1 MLVLLAWKNVWRNKK
16 RSFIILTAIA
26 LGLWSGLF
34 AAAAM
39 YGMWDSTVNSAID
52 RDLGH
57 IQIHS
62 KAFEKE
68 KLIEN
73 FIPDGNEIESE
84 IKTTPGVKSV
94 SSRTIIEGM
103 ASSAATSWGVSINGI
118 NPVEEAKVT
127 NINKLLVSGNYFDN
141 DKKNQIV
148 ISQKLA
154 DKLGI
159 KLNSKMVL
167 SFQALDGNL
176 IYAAFRV
183 TGIFKT
189 ESSIFDATNVFVK
202 QNDIYKVMGSEPIVH
217 EITIRTASIQTLNG
231 VLNNLKQKFPNLDV
245 QSWET
250 LAPELSLSFKSIELE
265 LNIFLGIIL
274 FALLFGITN
283 TMLMSVMDRVREL
296 GVLMAVGMKRLRLFA
311 LIIIET
317 ILLSIS
323 GGIIGIILGTLSIIY
338 FSSKGINL
346 SLFAQGLSSYG
357 IGSMLYPSLPFSTY
371 PTLTLMI
378 IFTAIFSAV
387 YPAIK
392 AIRLNP
398 AEAIRTY

>member
-1 MLVLLAWKNVWRNKK
+1 MLISLAWKNVWRNKK
-16 RSFIILTAIA
+16 RSIIILVAIA

-34 AAAAM
+34 ASAAM
-39 YGMWDSTVNSAID
+39 YGMWDATVNSAID

-68 KLIEN
+68 KLIGN
-73 FIPDGNEIESE
+73 YIHNGNEIEAE
-84 IKTTPGVKSV
+84 VKNIKGVKAF

-103 ASSAATSWGVSINGI
+103 ASSAETSWGVSITGV
-118 NPVEEAKVT
+118 NPNEEKNVT
-127 NINKLLVSGNYFDN
+127 DIDNKIISGNYFESN
-141 DKKNQIV
+141 KKNEIV

-159 KLNSKMVL
+159 KLKSKMVL
-167 SFQALDGNL
+167 SFQALDGSL

-189 ESSIFDATNVFVK
+189 ESSIFDASHVFVTQK
-202 QNDIYKVMGSEPIVH
+202 DLYRIMNSKPIIH
-217 EITIRTASIQTLNG
+217 EIAIRTASIQTLNN
-231 VLNNLKQKFPNLDV
+231 VLYNLKQKFPNLDV

-250 LAPELSLSFKSIELE
+250 LAPELSLSYKSIELE

-296 GVLMAVGMKRLRLFA
+296 GVLMAVGMKRIRMFI

-317 ILLSIS
+317 ILLSIT
-323 GGIIGIILGTLSIIY
+323 GGILGIIFGTLTIIY
-338 FSSKGINL
+338 FSNKGIDL
-346 SLFAQGLSSYG
+346 SLFAQGLSSFG
-357 IGSMLYPSLPFSTY
+357 ISSMLYPSLPFSTY

-378 IFTAIFSAV
+378 ISTAIISAI
-387 YPAIK
+387 YPAVK
-392 AIRLNP
+392 AIKLNP

>member
-1 MLVLLAWKNVWRNKK
+1 MLISLAWKNVWRNKK
-16 RSFIILTAIA
+16 RSIIILTAIA

-34 AAAAM
+34 ASAAM
-39 YGMWDSTVNSAID
+39 YGMWDATVNSAID

-68 KLIEN
+68 KLIGN
-73 FIPDGNEIESE
+73 YISNGNEIESE
-84 IKTTPGVKSV
+84 VKKAEGVKA
-94 SSRTIIEGM
+94 SSGRTLIEGM
-103 ASSAATSWGVSINGI
+103 ASSAETSWGVNIVGI
-118 NPVEEAKVT
+118 NPNEEKNVT
-127 NINKLLVSGNYFDN
+127 DINNKIISGNYFAN
-141 DKKNQIV
+141 NKKNQIV

-167 SFQALDGNL
+167 SFQALDGSL

-189 ESSIFDATNVFVK
+189 ESSIFDASHIFIMQEDLYRIMNSK
-202 QNDIYKVMGSEPIVH
+202 PIIN
-217 EITIRTASIQTLNG
+217 EIAIRTASIQTLNN

-250 LAPELSLSFKSIELE
+250 LAPELSLSYKSIELE

-283 TMLMSVMDRVREL
+283 TMLMSVMDRIREL
-296 GVLMAVGMKRLRLFA
+296 GVLIAVGMKRIRMFI
-311 LIIIET
+311 LIILET
-317 ILLSIS
+317 ILLSIT
-323 GGIIGIILGTLSIIY
+323 GGILGIILGTLTIVY
-338 FSSKGINL
+338 FSNKGIDL

-357 IGSMLYPSLPFSTY
+357 ISSMLYPSLPFSTY

-378 IFTAIFSAV
+378 IFTAIISSI
-387 YPAIK
+387 YPAVK

>member
-1 MLVLLAWKNVWRNKK
+1 MLILLAWKNVWRNKK
-16 RSFIILTAIA
+16 RSIIILTAIA

-34 AAAAM
+34 ASAAM
-39 YGMWDSTVNSAID
+39 YGMWDATVNSAID

-62 KAFEKE
+62 KAYEKE
-68 KLIEN
+68 KLIGN
-73 FIPDGNEIESE
+73 YIPNGNEIESE
-84 IKTTPGVKSV
+84 VKNIHGVKAA

-103 ASSAATSWGVSINGI
+103 ASSAETSWGVNIVGI
-118 NPVEEAKVT
+118 NPNVEKSVT
-127 NINKLLVSGNYFDN
+127 DINSKIISGSYFGN
-141 DKKNQIV
+141 NKKNEIV

-159 KLNSKMVL
+159 KSKSKVVL
-167 SFQALDGNL
+167 SFQGLDGSL

-183 TGIFKT
+183 AGIYKT
-189 ESSIFDATNVFVK
+189 ESSIFDAAHVFVTQQDLYRIMNSK
-202 QNDIYKVMGSEPIVH
+202 PVIH
-217 EITIRTASIQTLNG
+217 EIVIRTASIQTLNN
-231 VLNNLKQKFPNLDV
+231 VLNSLKQKFPNQDIK
-245 QSWET
+245 SWET
-250 LAPELSLSFKSIELE
+250 LAPELSLSYKSVELE

-283 TMLMSVMDRVREL
+283 TMLMSVMDRIREF
-296 GVLMAVGMKRLRLFA
+296 GVLMAVGMKRVRMFI

-317 ILLSIS
+317 ILLSIT
-323 GGIIGIILGTLSIIY
+323 GGILGIIFGTLTIIY
-338 FSSKGINL
+338 FASKGIDL

-357 IGSMLYPSLPFSTY
+357 ISSMLYPSLPFSTY
-371 PTLTLMI
+371 PTLTIMI
-378 IFTAIFSAV
+378 IFTAIISAV

-392 AIRLNP
+392 AIKLNP

>member
-1 MLVLLAWKNVWRNKK
+1 MLLSLAWKNVWRNKK

-68 KLIEN
+68 KMVEN
-73 FIPDGNEIESE
+73 FIPNGNHILSE
-84 IKTTPGVKSV
+84 VKKTPGVKSV

-118 NPVEEAKVT
+118 NPGEEADVT
-127 NINKLLVSGNYFDN
+127 NINKQLVGGNYFDN

-159 KLNSKMVL
+159 KLKSKMVL

-189 ESSIFDATNVFVK
+189 ESSIFDAVNVFVK
-202 QNDIYKVMGSEPIVH
+202 QNDLFKVMGSKPIIH
-217 EITIRTASIQTLNG
+217 EITIRTESIQTLNG
-231 VLNNLKQKFPNLDV
+231 VLNNLKKKFSNLDV

-296 GVLMAVGMKRLRLFA
+296 GVLMAVGMKRIRLFI

-317 ILLSIS
+317 ILLSIT
-323 GGIIGIILGTLSIIY
+323 GGIAGIIFGTLTIIY

-398 AEAIRTY
+398 SEAIRTY